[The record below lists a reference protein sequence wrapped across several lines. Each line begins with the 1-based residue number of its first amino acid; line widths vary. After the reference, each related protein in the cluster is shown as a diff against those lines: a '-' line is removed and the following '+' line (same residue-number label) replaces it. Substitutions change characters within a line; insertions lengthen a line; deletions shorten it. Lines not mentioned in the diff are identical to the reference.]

1 MVVRVGIEGSTKVMV
16 VIRVVLM
23 KVVVVRILLRM
34 MVR

>member
-1 MVVRVGIEGSTKVMV
+1 MVVRVGIGGSTKVMV

-23 KVVVVRILLRM
+23 KVVVVRMLLRM